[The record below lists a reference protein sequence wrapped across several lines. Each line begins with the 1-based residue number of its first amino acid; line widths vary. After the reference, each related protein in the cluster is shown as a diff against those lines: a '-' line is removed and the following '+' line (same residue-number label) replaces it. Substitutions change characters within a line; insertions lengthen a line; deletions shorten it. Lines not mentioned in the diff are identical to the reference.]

1 MADIAR
7 EMEDFKAANRTFGGE
22 WKIEMKSCNN
32 SSSSNQHTSIPK
44 PPPQPICLSTP
55 STCRNVDKYSRSY
68 YNYNKSNVTW
78 GGGRDSELK
87 RQRRVL
93 KYKSY
98 TVETQLKSS
107 FINGFRWMKNKYCQF
122 VHGY

>member
-7 EMEDFKAANRTFGGE
+7 EMEDFKAANRTFGG
-22 WKIEMKSCNN
+22 
-32 SSSSNQHTSIPK
+32 SSNQPSLHRGSAPA

-55 STCRNVDKYSRSY
+55 STCKDMDKYSRSY
-68 YNYNKSNVTW
+68 YNCNKSNVTW
-78 GGGRDSELK
+78 GDRDSELK

-98 TVETQLKSS
+98 AVETRLKSS
-107 FINGFRWMKNKYCQF
+107 LVNGFRWMKNKYCAI

>member
-7 EMEDFKAANRTFGGE
+7 EMEDFKAANWTLGGE
-22 WKIEMKSCNN
+22 RKLEMKGSNQ
-32 SSSSNQHTSIPK
+32 SSSYRSSVPD

-55 STCRNVDKYSRSY
+55 STCKDIDKYSKSY

-78 GGGRDSELK
+78 GGRDSELK
-87 RQRRVL
+87 RQRRLL

-98 TVETQLKSS
+98 AVEAKLKSS
-107 FINGFRWMKNKYCQF
+107 FMNGVRWVKNKYCEF